1 MESPPAAPR
10 PAAPVAAIVKG
21 GLALAG
27 LVLILVVIVMAVAG
41 SSDQEDA
48 PARLAC
54 SDFRQLMA
62 EMPLPPATLEQ
73 RLAGIWDHARGA
85 TTPGVDYGA
94 HALLI
99 TGNPAQLAD
108 ACAKVPPL

>member
-1 MESPPAAPR
+1 MKSPPAAPR
-10 PAAPVAAIVKG
+10 PAAPVAALVKG

-73 RLAGIWDHARGA
+73 RLSGIWDHARVA

-94 HALLI
+94 HALLV
-99 TGNPAQLAD
+99 TGNPVQLAD